1 MLRVAIFC
9 WTSSCHSYKCN
20 IKQENPTGGISL
32 HILRCWRGELQAC
45 VWLFIESTFSFTAP
59 KDTLWIHNMTMR
71 FREFFEQRTKSNLL
85 FTRRA
90 SKKIDFLLHPACF
103 AKTILHCRRIW
114 EDEKPAVGSS
124 FFFVFSFFLRGW
136 EACRLFLQ
144 LQRFCILFPFTFFP
158 PQNNL
163 V

>member
-32 HILRCWRGELQAC
+32 HISRCWRGELQAC

-90 SKKIDFLLHPACF
+90 SKKIDFFAPSGLLCKDNPALQ
-103 AKTILHCRRIW
+103 ADLRGW
-114 EDEKPAVGSS
+114 EACSRLFLFS
-124 FFFVFSFFLRGW
+124 FFFFLRGW